1 MYKGQYD
8 HFAASR
14 AKELRKNMTEQER
27 RLWYGYLRTYPVK
40 FYRQRPVG
48 PYILDFY
55 CSKARLA
62 IELDGGQHYA
72 EEEITRDRFR
82 SEDLDR
88 LGISVLR
95 FSNLDVDR
103 NFQGVCVEIDRAV
116 QQRIR

>member
-1 MYKGQYD
+1 MYKGRYD
-8 HFAASR
+8 SFATSR

-27 RLWYGYLRTYPVK
+27 RLWYGYLRTYSVK

-48 PYILDFY
+48 SYILDFY

-72 EEEITRDRFR
+72 EDESTRDRYR
-82 SEDLDR
+82 TEDLQR
-88 LGISVLR
+88 LGITVLR

-103 NFQGVCVEIDRAV
+103 NFKGVFEQIDRAV